1 MEDPEGDLIPL
12 THLQPRHGSPPP
24 GGEQVGAA
32 AVAVEAPSITID
44 TLVKSFIPWYDHS
57 MKTAISIPDD
67 VFESADEL
75 AEKMGVTRSHLYAT
89 AVAEYVA
96 KHRASDITATLNEVY
111 SEEPSGIGRA
121 LRTAQARSVGSS
133 GW

>member
-1 MEDPEGDLIPL
+1 MVSDLEGSL
-12 THLQPRHGSPPP
+12 
-24 GGEQVGAA
+24 
-32 AVAVEAPSITID
+32 SIRIGN
-44 TLVKSFIPWYDHS
+44 LAKKVIPWYDMG

-75 AEKMGVTRSHLYAT
+75 AEQMGVSRSHLYAT

-96 KHRASDITATLNEVY
+96 KYRASDVTATLNEVY
-111 SEEPSGIGRA
+111 AEEPSGVDRA

>member
-1 MEDPEGDLIPL
+1 MLDLKDSL
-12 THLQPRHGSPPP
+12 
-24 GGEQVGAA
+24 
-32 AVAVEAPSITID
+32 SIRIGN
-44 TLVKSFIPWYDHS
+44 LAKNVILRYKHS

-75 AEKMGVTRSHLYAT
+75 AEQMGVSRSHLYAT

-96 KHRASDITATLNEVY
+96 KYRASDVTARLNEVY
-111 SEEPSGIGRA
+111 SEEPSGVGRA

>member
-1 MEDPEGDLIPL
+1 MNRALPGTPIKKVLDLKD
-12 THLQPRHGSPPP
+12 
-24 GGEQVGAA
+24 AF
-32 AVAVEAPSITID
+32 SIWISN
-44 TLVKSFIPWYDHS
+44 LAKKVIIWYDRG

-75 AEKMGVTRSHLYAT
+75 AEQMGVTRSHLYAT

-96 KHRASDITATLNEVY
+96 KYRASDVTATLNEVY
-111 SEEPSGIGRA
+111 AEEPSGIGRA

>member
-1 MEDPEGDLIPL
+1 MKRALPGTL
-12 THLQPRHGSPPP
+12 TWKVLNLKDT
-24 GGEQVGAA
+24 
-32 AVAVEAPSITID
+32 PSITIGNLAKD
-44 TLVKSFIPWYDHS
+44 IILWYDHG

-75 AEKMGVTRSHLYAT
+75 AEQMGVTRSHLYAT

-96 KHRASDITATLNEVY
+96 KYRASDVTATLNEVY

>member
-1 MEDPEGDLIPL
+1 VSDLKDTPL
-12 THLQPRHGSPPP
+12 N
-24 GGEQVGAA
+24 
-32 AVAVEAPSITID
+32 TIGN
-44 TLVKSFIPWYDHS
+44 LAKIVILRYDRS

-75 AEKMGVTRSHLYAT
+75 AEQMGVTRSHLYAT

>member
-1 MEDPEGDLIPL
+1 LNRALPGTPARRVSDLND
-12 THLQPRHGSPPP
+12 T
-24 GGEQVGAA
+24 A
-32 AVAVEAPSITID
+32 SITIGS
-44 TLVKSFIPWYDHS
+44 LARRVILWYDVG

-75 AEKMGVTRSHLYAT
+75 AEQMGVTRSHLYAT

-96 KHRASDITATLNEVY
+96 KYRASDVTATLNEVY
-111 SEEPSGIGRA
+111 SEDPSGIGRA

-133 GW
+133 EW

>member
-1 MEDPEGDLIPL
+1 MLEPGVTGNADQEGVGPQGHFFDLISSL
-12 THLQPRHGSPPP
+12 AKEVIL
-24 GGEQVGAA
+24 
-32 AVAVEAPSITID
+32 
-44 TLVKSFIPWYDHS
+44 WYDCG

-75 AEKMGVTRSHLYAT
+75 AEQMGVTRSHLYAT

-96 KHRASDITATLNEVY
+96 KYRASDVTATLNEVY

>member
-1 MEDPEGDLIPL
+1 MSDLKDTPL
-12 THLQPRHGSPPP
+12 IMIGNLATKVIL
-24 GGEQVGAA
+24 
-32 AVAVEAPSITID
+32 
-44 TLVKSFIPWYDHS
+44 WYDNC

-75 AEKMGVTRSHLYAT
+75 AEQMGVTRSHLYAT

-96 KHRASDITATLNEVY
+96 KYRASDVTATLNEVY
-111 SEEPSGIGRA
+111 SEEPSGIGMA

>member
-1 MEDPEGDLIPL
+1 MNRALPGTPITKVLDLKD
-12 THLQPRHGSPPP
+12 TF
-24 GGEQVGAA
+24 
-32 AVAVEAPSITID
+32 SIWISN
-44 TLVKSFIPWYDHS
+44 LARKVILWYDHG

-75 AEKMGVTRSHLYAT
+75 AEQMGVSRSHLYAT

-96 KHRASDITATLNEVY
+96 KYRASDVTATLNEVY

-121 LRTAQARSVGSS
+121 LRTAQARSLGSS

>member
-1 MEDPEGDLIPL
+1 MLDLED
-12 THLQPRHGSPPP
+12 T
-24 GGEQVGAA
+24 
-32 AVAVEAPSITID
+32 PSITTGNLANNI
-44 TLVKSFIPWYDHS
+44 IPWYDNG

-75 AEKMGVTRSHLYAT
+75 AKQMGVTRSHLYAT

-96 KHRASDITATLNEVY
+96 KSRSSGVTAILNEVY